1 MTGTIH
7 PERQEDERRLMLEIE
22 HEATGSD
29 YEVTS
34 YTTRD
39 QAQEMGQL
47 LRLRPGKC
55 LLDVGAGSGWPGL
68 YLARTTGCHVVL
80 VDLPFEGIRTA
91 SLRAARDR
99 LDDRCWAVVGDARA
113 LPFRNASFDAIIHCD
128 VLC

>member
-1 MTGTIH
+1 MTRPIAS
-7 PERQEDERRLMLEIE
+7 EQEDVRRLMLEIE

-34 YTTRD
+34 YTPRD
-39 QAQEMGQL
+39 QVQEMGQL
-47 LRLRPGKC
+47 LGLRPGKC

-68 YLARTTGCHVVL
+68 YLARTTGCEVVL

-99 LDDRCWAVVGDARA
+99 LDDRCWTAVGDARA
-113 LPFRNASFDAIIHCD
+113 LPFRNASFDAITHCD

>member
-1 MTGTIH
+1 MICPIH
-7 PERQEDERRLMLEIE
+7 SERQEDVRRLMLEIE
-22 HEATGSD
+22 HEAMGSD

-39 QAQEMGQL
+39 QAREMGQL
-47 LRLRPGKC
+47 LGLRPGKC

-68 YLARTTGCHVVL
+68 YLARTTGCDVAL

-99 LDDRCWAVVGDARA
+99 VDDRCWTVVGDGRA
-113 LPFRNASFDAIIHCD
+113 LPFRDGSFDAITHCD